1 MSIDAAT
8 LESASASRP
17 PVRMSVSRES
27 GGEELSNVNTELSFG
42 DFLDAINP
50 LQHIP
55 IVGTLYRAITGDTIQ
70 PAARAVGGILFGGP
84 IGGIAAVANA
94 VVEQINGKDV
104 GDQIMASLG
113 LGPDEPSPTSPAGS
127 PAGSPNA
134 GPVKAAATA
143 ATAVAGLAAQPPAP
157 QGQGAAPQATAAGPT
172 GSQPIRLAGSGPVGP
187 APAGSPAVQA
197 DSQKMAAQAAAGAA
211 NSNLVAQLAGQDGQA
226 FSRPSRMPARDTNLA
241 NTMQAKHMASRV
253 APMPGSTSSLA
264 ASQPAAIQQ
273 VPGAAAATGSQSQPG
288 AQPGAQ
294 QGAQTAPQG
303 GFSAVTPDR
312 LSETMMRNL
321 SKYEQS
327 RRAGQAAPAAVRV
340 SG

>member
-8 LESASASRP
+8 LESASATRP

-42 DFLDAINP
+42 DLLDAINP

-70 PAARAVGGILFGGP
+70 PAARAVGGILYGGP

-94 VVEQINGKDV
+94 IVEQINGKDV

-113 LGPDEPSPTSPAGS
+113 LGPDDPSPTSS
-127 PAGSPNA
+127 AGSPNA
-134 GPVKAAATA
+134 APVKAAATA
-143 ATAVAGLAAQPPAP
+143 VAGLPAQPPAP
-157 QGQGAAPQATAAGPT
+157 QGQGNAPQAAAAGPT
-172 GSQPIRLAGSGPVGP
+172 GSQPIRLAASGPVGP
-187 APAGSPAVQA
+187 APAGNPAVQA
-197 DSQKMAAQAAAGAA
+197 DSQAAAQKMAAEAGAA
-211 NSNLVAQLAGQDGQA
+211 NSNLVAQLAGQDGQP
-226 FSRPSRMPARDTNLA
+226 FSRPSRMSARDTNLA

-253 APMPGSTSSLA
+253 APMPGSTASLA
-264 ASQPAAIQQ
+264 AGQPANAQQ
-273 VPGAAAATGSQSQPG
+273 VPGAAAATGSQVQTG
-288 AQPGAQ
+288 AQPGV
-294 QGAQTAPQG
+294 QTAPQG
-303 GFSAVTPDR
+303 GFAAVTPDR